1 MKKPT
6 TTDILLSLIAVSLT
20 AIAIRPY
27 VSPQSAQAQSG
38 LPYPLYIE
46 PGTQMLRAP
55 DGSKQVYGRVMIDMR
70 TGKVW
75 GFPTGSTDSYPT
87 NAMETK
93 PRVSHPFVLGRFAF
107 EDIDKGQ

>member
-6 TTDILLSLIAVSLT
+6 LSDFLLSLIAISLT

-27 VSPQSAQAQSG
+27 VRPEPAQADSEQ
-38 LPYPLYIE
+38 PYPLYIE

-75 GFPTGSTDSYPT
+75 GFPTNSTDTYPT
-87 NAMETK
+87 NAMDTK
-93 PRVSHPFVLGRFAF
+93 PQVSHPFALGRFAF
-107 EDIDKGQ
+107 EDIEK